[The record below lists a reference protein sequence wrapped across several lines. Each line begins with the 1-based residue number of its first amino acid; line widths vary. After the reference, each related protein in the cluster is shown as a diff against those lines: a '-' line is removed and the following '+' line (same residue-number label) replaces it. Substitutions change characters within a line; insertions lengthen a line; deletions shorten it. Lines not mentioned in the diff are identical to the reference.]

1 MREPS
6 EGSSVLRAA
15 VGLPVPVRELLAGG
29 AAGATAKTVI
39 APLERCKILF
49 QTGKLRGAAL
59 TPTLTHIY
67 RTEGLPG
74 LWRGNGAA
82 VLRIVPYAASHF
94 FAYEHY
100 RRLLVSAGALGAQE
114 HRVPPVLDLLAG
126 AAAGGTAVLL
136 TYPLDLVR
144 TRLAY
149 STEAG
154 SAGRTA
160 ATAAPAGTLA
170 AAPAATAAA
179 GGSSGGAAPGGGRL
193 LAHHQGRWAT
203 GGLALASSRGCASG
217 ACSAGGGLPLAGGA
231 GRLAGVLVGGGG
243 GAPSC
248 TNRLQGQGPLGARAM
263 HLLRLPHAD
272 PKHTIRGVLASTFQ
286 REGVRGLYHGIGA
299 SLIGILPYAGLK
311 FYCYQHLKQWYH
323 HTNPHDLSRTGI
335 DGRPRLP
342 VAVMLSFGAAAGLV
356 AQTATYPLDVVRRQ
370 MQVEGLKLA
379 EAAADSP
386 TRTLAAGAQ
395 QLSLRSTPQALVLLA
410 RQHGWR
416 CLFAGLHINY
426 LKVVPSTAI
435 GFTIYDLLK
444 LALHL
449 PTNL

>member
-1 MREPS
+1 M
-6 EGSSVLRAA
+6 
-15 VGLPVPVRELLAGG
+15 
-29 AAGATAKTVI
+29 
-39 APLERCKILF
+39 
-49 QTGKLRGAAL
+49 
-59 TPTLTHIY
+59 
-67 RTEGLPG
+67 
-74 LWRGNGAA
+74 
-82 VLRIVPYAASHF
+82 
-94 FAYEHY
+94 
-100 RRLLVSAGALGAQE
+100 QE

-311 FYCYQHLKQWYH
+311 FYCYQHLKQVGGCRAGRALR
-323 HTNPHDLSRTGI
+323 PHGQAARALPRAACLS
-335 DGRPRLP
+335 
-342 VAVMLSFGAAAGLV
+342 AAASRSLDRLSPCLLATCSGSVTRIHV
-356 AQTATYPLDVVRRQ
+356 ACR
-370 MQVEGLKLA
+370 
-379 EAAADSP
+379 
-386 TRTLAAGAQ
+386 AQ
-395 QLSLRSTPQALVLLA
+395 QRPTPAPRSSKRL
-410 RQHGWR
+410 
-416 CLFAGLHINY
+416 CSFA
-426 LKVVPSTAI
+426 T
-435 GFTIYDLLK
+435 TI
-444 LALHL
+444 
-449 PTNL
+449 